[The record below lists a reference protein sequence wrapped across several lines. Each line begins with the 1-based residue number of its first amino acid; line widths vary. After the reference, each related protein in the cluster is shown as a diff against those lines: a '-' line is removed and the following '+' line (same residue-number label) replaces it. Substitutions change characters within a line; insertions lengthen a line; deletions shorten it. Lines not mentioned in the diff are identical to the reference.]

1 MGGTNIR
8 GVLVDPSGQV
18 AGSDACRR
26 PADPV
31 EMVDA
36 IVGLVERLETSV
48 GSVVAAVGVGCAGTV
63 DHQGVVHTS
72 PNIPTLIEFPLAAEL
87 ASRLRRRAVVE
98 NDATTATWAEM
109 QTGAGRGLTDV
120 AFVALGT
127 GIGMGLV
134 LGGELQRGANGFAG
148 EAGHMVV
155 DAAGPE
161 CVCGRHGC
169 WEIYASGRALGRLT
183 RQAARE
189 GRVPAIVESVGD
201 IDSIES
207 EHVSGL
213 VAEGHP
219 EALAVLDELGWWAG
233 LGLTNLVNVLDVSAA
248 IIGGGLSEMGEP
260 LLSAIRRGFV
270 GHQHDIGHRPAVSI
284 ELAIHGPGAGA
295 LGAAFLARHD
305 P

>member
-8 GVLVDPSGQV
+8 GVLVDPSGRV

-26 PADPV
+26 PADPAGMV
-31 EMVDA
+31 EA
-36 IVGLVERLETSV
+36 IVALVARLETTV
-48 GSVVAAVGVGCAGTV
+48 GSAVGAVGVGCAGTV
-63 DHQGVVHTS
+63 DRHGVVRSS
-72 PNIPTLIEFPLAAEL
+72 PNIPTLIEFPLSAEL
-87 ASRLRRRAVVE
+87 ASRLRRRTVVE
-98 NDATTATWAEM
+98 NDANTATWAEM

-134 LGGELQRGANGFAG
+134 LGGELQKGANGFAG

-161 CVCGRHGC
+161 CVCGRRGC
-169 WEIYASGRALGRLT
+169 WETYASGRALGRLT

-201 IDSIES
+201 IDSIQS
-207 EHVSGL
+207 EHVSQL
-213 VAEGHP
+213 VAEGHA

-248 IIGGGLSEMGEP
+248 IIGGGLSQIGEP

-270 GHQHDIGHRPAVSI
+270 DHQHDIDHRPVFTI
-284 ELAIHGPGAGA
+284 ELATHGPGAGA
-295 LGAAFLARHD
+295 LGAALLARHE